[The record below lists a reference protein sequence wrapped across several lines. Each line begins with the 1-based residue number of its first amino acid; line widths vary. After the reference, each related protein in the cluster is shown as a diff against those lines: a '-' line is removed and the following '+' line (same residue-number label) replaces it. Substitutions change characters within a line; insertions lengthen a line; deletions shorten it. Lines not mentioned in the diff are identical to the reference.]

1 MLLANMN
8 WMDVLCEKLAE
19 VKDCVI
25 IGKKLLWGQPTW
37 RGGMGGLCEICL
49 TYLNCGFVVGK
60 YELAGYVV

>member
-25 IGKKLLWGQPTW
+25 LEKITLGATHME
-37 RGGMGGLCEICL
+37 GGMGGLCEICL